1 MHAATFFYAIT
12 QCCFNIMFQRIFRH
26 TKHEAYHADHEDEAF
41 PESREVREVGGER
54 ECLHFQIEL
63 DFRNKFFQTRFT
75 IKMEY

>member
-1 MHAATFFYAIT
+1 MLLHSAVSTL
-12 QCCFNIMFQRIFRH
+12 CFNGFFV

-41 PESREVREVGGER
+41 PESREVREVGSER